1 MDKLELLRQV
11 FAHDKF
17 VGLAGI
23 KLESVDDDKAIV
35 AAEIGAEHLNAGGHV
50 QGGMLYTLADFAFA
64 VISNYLHPV
73 TVTQGG
79 HISYIR
85 PGVTKRVT
93 AEATETV
100 RAGHN
105 TICKV
110 IVRDDGDNIICVCEF
125 NGFVKDITFEEWAE
139 RYGFKG

>member
-11 FAHDKF
+11 YTHDKF

-23 KLESVDDDKAIV
+23 KIESVNDERAIV
-35 AAEIGAEHLNAGGHV
+35 SAETRAEHYNANGKL

-64 VISNYLHPV
+64 VISNWLHPV
-73 TVTQGG
+73 TVTQCG

-85 PGVTKRVT
+85 PGLTTRVT

-100 RAGHN
+100 RVGHN

-110 IVRDDGDNIICVCEF
+110 IVRDDEEQILCVCEF
-125 NGFVKDITFEEWAE
+125 NGFVKDVPMDEWAKKYGFEE
-139 RYGFKG
+139 

>member
-1 MDKLELLRQV
+1 MDKLGLLRQV
-11 FAHDKF
+11 FAHDRF

-23 KLESVDDDKAIV
+23 KIESVDGEKAV
-35 AAEIGAEHLNAGGHV
+35 VSAEIDGNHLNASGDI

-73 TVTQGG
+73 TVTQCG
-79 HISYIR
+79 HITYIV
-85 PGVTKRVT
+85 PGRTKRVT

-110 IVRDDGDNIICVCEF
+110 LVRDEWDKIICVCEF
-125 NGFVKDITFEEWAE
+125 NGFVKDITFEELAAKH
-139 RYGFKG
+139 GIKG